1 MRAVVCRELGPPET
15 LQIEEC
21 DHPLPRPGQVLVDV
35 RAAGVNF
42 VDGLFVA
49 GRYQIKPPLPF
60 TPGSEVAGVVADV
73 GDGAGFAAGDRV
85 VAMPG
90 LGGFAEAVVVADAQV
105 ARLPDNLSF
114 AQGATFM
121 QSYCT
126 ALFAL
131 RERAQLQAGETV
143 LVLGAGGGVGLA
155 VVDVARALGAR
166 VIAVASTAE
175 KRAAAEAAGAE
186 TSLDPA
192 TDDVKVRARELSD
205 GGVDVVVDPIG
216 GGLAEPALRA
226 LGWFG
231 RYLVIGFASGDIPRL
246 PANQMLLN
254 NRTVLGVD
262 WGAWTMRDP
271 SGHRA
276 LLDDALGL
284 AASGR
289 ITPVAPTEYSFDDVA
304 DALSALLGRRITG
317 KVALVR

>member
-1 MRAVVCRELGPPET
+1 LA
-15 LQIEEC
+15 IEER
-21 DHPLPRPGQVLVDV
+21 DPPAPRADQLLIDV

-60 TPGSEVAGVVADV
+60 TPGSEVAGVVVEV
-73 GDGAGFAAGDRV
+73 GDDVERFTPGDNV

-90 LGGFAEAVVVADAQV
+90 LGGFAEAVVVGEAQ
-105 ARLPDNLSF
+105 ASQLPNALSF
-114 AQGATFM
+114 AQGATFV

-131 RERAQLQAGETV
+131 RERAGVRVGESV

-155 VVDVARALGAR
+155 VVDVATALGAR
-166 VIAVASTAE
+166 VIAVASTPE
-175 KRAAAEAAGAE
+175 KRAAAIAVGADVAIDSVNE
-186 TSLDPA
+186 
-192 TDDVKVRARELSD
+192 DVKARARELSD

-216 GGLAEPALRA
+216 GALAEPALRA

-231 RYLVIGFASGDIPRL
+231 RYLVVGFAAGDIPRL

-271 SGHRA
+271 EGHRE
-276 LLDDALGL
+276 LLDDAFAL
-284 AASGR
+284 ASSGR
-289 ITPVAPTEYSFDDVA
+289 LHPVRPTEYALDRVA
-304 DALSALLGRRITG
+304 DALDALLGRKVTG